1 MGIDDLSGLPADEW
15 ERIQSSIASFEE
27 AWCRGERPRIDDH
40 IRGDEPHPSK
50 VRRKKKII

>member
-50 VRRKKKII
+50 VRRKKIS